1 AQLLNISPAD
11 IQEITVLKDA
21 AATALYGN
29 RGGNGVL
36 LIKTKRGTISKPMVN
51 YTFKGSLNTPATPI
65 KTLTGD
71 QYSSLILEEAQN
83 AGTPLSTT
91 SFPEFTYDPN
101 NPYYYY
107 NYGRNTDWYAALIKN
122 GYTQDHSLSVSG
134 GGDKAQYRTSIGYY
148 NQTGTVIGQSFSR
161 LTASLNLDYSVSD
174 KLKFQVN
181 LSYTHG
187 DQDKNYTTDLLNT
200 AYTKM
205 PNQSIYEY
213 NTLGELTPNYFSPE
227 STPQGYWSASNNK
240 GIYNPVAMANT
251 GYWKIKSERILPK
264 FNIQYWVIPEVLKFQ
279 GDLAFDINTSKDN
292 RFLPQIATGRLW
304 PENSVNRS
312 SDLSQESFTVQTYN
326 KLIYTPKWN
335 DNNYIMGLLQYS
347 SYDSRNSS
355 FQETSSLNASTFLQ
369 DPSIPSNIIGSG
381 LGLNSGSSEARSL
394 SLLAMVQYKFMD
406 RYIFTGSIRRDGDS
420 KYNDQNRFGYFPSA
434 SVRWRIS
441 GEPFMKNMKS
451 VDDFSFRA
459 STGKSGNPV
468 DKNYL
473 YYNTY
478 GTYDW
483 TYLGQ
488 QGVYSTGLQ
497 LSNLRWEKVTDLNL
511 GGNLIMFKNRLNID
525 FNWYKKR
532 TNDLYFPSVGI
543 SNTSGYS
550 NISSNVG
557 TMDNNGWELSINTT
571 PVRGKDFSVD
581 FNFTFARSENQIISL
596 SDNIP
601 LLSTPTAA
609 NGLYLTSIKVGNP
622 LGSFYGYRYKGVY
635 LNESQTIAKDVNGS
649 PIYTYNSNGIRE
661 EVRMKF
667 WYPSVGYDFQPGD
680 AKYEDINHDGNINSQ
695 DIVYLGNMNPL
706 LTGGFGPTV
715 RWKDLSLTA
724 YFYYRYGGKVIN
736 QTRMEMENMYSF
748 NNQAT
753 SVLRRWRHVYDD
765 ETTAPTD
772 LLPRALMQKGYNWLG
787 SDRYVEDGSF
797 LRFKSLTV
805 SYNLDKK
812 LSSKLSMS
820 NLKLWATMQNIY
832 IWTNY
837 TGMDPEVT
845 LKSGISSLGYD
856 TSRSGRPMDF
866 SIGLSA
872 SF

>member
-1 AQLLNISPAD
+1 
-11 IQEITVLKDA
+11 
-21 AATALYGN
+21 
-29 RGGNGVL
+29 
-36 LIKTKRGTISKPMVN
+36 
-51 YTFKGSLNTPATPI
+51 
-65 KTLTGD
+65 
-71 QYSSLILEEAQN
+71 
-83 AGTPLSTT
+83 
-91 SFPEFTYDPN
+91 
-101 NPYYYY
+101 
-107 NYGRNTDWYAALIKN
+107 
-122 GYTQDHSLSVSG
+122 
-134 GGDKAQYRTSIGYY
+134 
-148 NQTGTVIGQSFSR
+148 
-161 LTASLNLDYSVSD
+161 
-174 KLKFQVN
+174 
-181 LSYTHG
+181 
-187 DQDKNYTTDLLNT
+187 
-200 AYTKM
+200 
-205 PNQSIYEY
+205 
-213 NTLGELTPNYFSPE
+213 
-227 STPQGYWSASNNK
+227 
-240 GIYNPVAMANT
+240 
-251 GYWKIKSERILPK
+251 WKIKSERILPK

-326 KLIYTPKWN
+326 KLIYTPKLN

-532 TNDLYFPSVGI
+532 TNDLYFPTVGI